1 MLTMMK
7 EMPQIRKQKISSG
20 SKQENAK
27 AGVSFLSW
35 KVGSENSKENKQD
48 ESLLKTTRRW
58 PGEASH
64 QSKDSGYQ
72 KKVTYLPTS
81 LTRSRLS
88 TGWYRW
94 TVEKWRNLQ
103 RRRDLFLR
111 SDGIRGRWPP
121 IGLGSV
127 AQKLPS
133 VDFWTHK
140 TGQVTAWVFLIIITF
155 FNNHDF

>member
-72 KKVTYLPTS
+72 KKVTYLPSDQPTYLSHALPS
-81 LTRSRLS
+81 LDRLVPVDR
-88 TGWYRW
+88 GK
-94 TVEKWRNLQ
+94 VEKSAASKR
-103 RRRDLFLR
+103 
-111 SDGIRGRWPP
+111 P
-121 IGLGSV
+121 ISTVGWDSRQV
-127 AQKLPS
+127 A
-133 VDFWTHK
+133 TYR
-140 TGQVTAWVFLIIITF
+140 TR
-155 FNNHDF
+155 